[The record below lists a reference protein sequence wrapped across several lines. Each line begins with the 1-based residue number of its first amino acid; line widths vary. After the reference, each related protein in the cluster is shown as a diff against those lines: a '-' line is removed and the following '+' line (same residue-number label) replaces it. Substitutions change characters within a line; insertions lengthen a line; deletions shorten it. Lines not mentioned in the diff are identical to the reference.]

1 MASTEIDT
9 AAPSAV
15 DPFVHSRMIF
25 VKLLLGGAAIM
36 SLIAITDYR
45 NGLSTP
51 LDLVMLPALA
61 VVTLISA
68 WVVARSQRFMK
79 PTLAVNGLLF
89 ALYYEGLFLQSVMS
103 TDMVGAYSLAS
114 TAQFL
119 PGLYIA
125 LFVVLSKRAA
135 QVCWLIYATL
145 AVQCIYGLVMNPD
158 TGPFTAMKTQLFVA
172 ILTAQPCCILV
183 LTFMNHLRRMI
194 EEARNESLAAKERF
208 LAVVSHEV
216 RSPLQTIVSSLEL
229 VEASTPKPVLERAVR
244 RIQSAASVLE
254 AQIRDLTAFT
264 RLELTNELHA
274 ETLDLVELLALVQQ
288 VHLEPARHR
297 SLTLLKDLPPH
308 PIMVKADGARLRQVM
323 DNLVGN
329 ALKYTDAGHITI
341 GCRPCADGHCHLWVQ
356 DTGRGIPPD
365 KLHKVFE
372 PFVRIK
378 ASPQERIDG
387 SGLGLAV
394 VRQLVGRMRGRLH
407 VESVEGSGTRVDIHL
422 PLPAGSLGAE
432 TCAPPP
438 PASVLVID
446 DDDNILQ
453 SICDLLRQWGV
464 DDIVTAADG
473 RQAQEALDARRFDV
487 ALIDL
492 QLPHLNGYEV
502 ARCARTSLPNAKTT
516 LVAMSAVQLD
526 RRQPGA
532 SCFDSYLAKPVSRA
546 TLIQT
551 VSQVHQARQTRAA

>member
-1 MASTEIDT
+1 M
-9 AAPSAV
+9 
-15 DPFVHSRMIF
+15 
-25 VKLLLGGAAIM
+25 KLLLGGAVIM

-79 PTLAVNGLLF
+79 PILAVNGLLF

-229 VEASTPKPVLERAVR
+229 VEETTPRPIMERAVR
-244 RIQSAASVLE
+244 RIRSAASMLE

-264 RLELTNELHA
+264 RLELTNDLQLETVDLAELA
-274 ETLDLVELLALVQQ
+274 SLAQQ
-288 VHLEPARHR
+288 THGEAAARKG
-297 SLTLLKDLPPH
+297 LTWRTDLPAH
-308 PIMVKADGARLRQVM
+308 PLIVKADGARLRQII
-323 DNLVGN
+323 DNLAGN
-329 ALKYTDAGHITI
+329 AIKYTAAGEITL
-341 GCRPCADGHCHLWVQ
+341 GCRLTPEGACRFWMA

-365 KLHKVFE
+365 MLHKVFE
-372 PFVRIK
+372 PFVRVK
-378 ASPQERIDG
+378 GSPQERIEG

-394 VRQLVGRMRGRLH
+394 VRQLVGLMRGRIL
-407 VESVEGSGTRVDIHL
+407 VDSVVGQGTCVAIEL
-422 PLPAGSLGAE
+422 PLPVV
-432 TCAPPP
+432 CAPAEGDAQPP

-446 DDDNILQ
+446 DDDSILQ

-464 DDIVTAADG
+464 ADIVTAADG

-492 QLPHLNGYEV
+492 QLPYLNGYEV
-502 ARCARTSLPNAKTT
+502 ARSARTSLYNAKSA

-526 RRQPGA
+526 RRQANAG
-532 SCFDSYLAKPVSRA
+532 CFDSYLAKPVSRA
-546 TLIQT
+546 TLMQT
-551 VSQVHQARQTRAA
+551 VSQVHQARQMRAA